1 MNDKEDIIANAV
13 VALLVLILIL
23 FFIIAIW

>member
-13 VALLVLILIL
+13 VALLVLILIT

>member
-1 MNDKEDIIANAV
+1 MNDKEDIIANV
-13 VALLVLILIL
+13 VVSLLVLIVIT

>member
-13 VALLVLILIL
+13 VSLLVLILIL

>member
-13 VALLVLILIL
+13 VSLLVLILIT